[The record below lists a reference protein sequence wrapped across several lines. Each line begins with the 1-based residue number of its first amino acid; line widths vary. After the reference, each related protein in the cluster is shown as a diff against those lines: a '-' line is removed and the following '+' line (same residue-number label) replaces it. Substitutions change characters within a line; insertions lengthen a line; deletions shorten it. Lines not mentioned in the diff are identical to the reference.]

1 MAGMVAGV
9 IYFQIAEM
17 MGSEYQ
23 NEFED
28 NLIYN
33 HKNYEIFQSVV
44 NCGYHISNDS
54 VYAGIGE

>member
-23 NEFED
+23 NEFEG

-33 HKNYEIFQSVV
+33 HNNYEIFQGAF